1 VRNGVLC
8 AHLPSV
14 QRSAAEKDAQHGHA
28 ALLGAS
34 VAAAVLPMLEH
45 GSESTMP
52 AVLHWVT
59 GIKRASMMGFV
70 GWHWSH

>member
-1 VRNGVLC
+1 MYWC
-8 AHLPSV
+8 AKWGAYKKFANLPSV
-14 QRSAAEKDAQHGHA
+14 RSAAEKDAQHGHA

-52 AVLHWVT
+52 AVLHWVNWY
-59 GIKRASMMGFV
+59 KMS
-70 GWHWSH
+70 